1 MLEASGKKDTNKR
14 KEPRKNYQIVLDEE
28 VNNKAVS
35 EDRDYMG
42 KILQRRELFQSTKA
56 RLELR
61 RGVRAAQP
69 SIISISVIG

>member
-28 VNNKAVS
+28 VYSKALS
-35 EDRDYMG
+35 EDRDYLG
-42 KILQRRELFQSTKA
+42 KILQQRKLFQSSKA
-56 RLELR
+56 RLEFR
-61 RGVRAAQP
+61 REVRAAQP

>member
-28 VNNKAVS
+28 VYSKALS
-35 EDRDYMG
+35 EDRDYLG
-42 KILQRRELFQSTKA
+42 KILQQRKLFQSSKA
-56 RLELR
+56 RLEFKR
-61 RGVRAAQP
+61 EVRAAQP